1 MIYVDRAVECLGF
14 EEWCLGFGV
23 VFGPNTI
30 LQSLTQYIRWPGTT
44 VLIGVRIKGIVAEV
58 YLAAAMNCGSSC
70 SSQLISPLYMNE
82 ISIWRCFSE
91 MS

>member
-1 MIYVDRAVECLGF
+1 MRWCWDLESGIWAKRHSTEYGVRPNPIPSMARHQCLGSVF
-14 EEWCLGFGV
+14 ELKE
-23 VFGPNTI
+23 
-30 LQSLTQYIRWPGTT
+30 
-44 VLIGVRIKGIVAEV
+44 KIVAEV
-58 YLAAAMNCGSSC
+58 YLAAAMNCGRSC

>member
-1 MIYVDRAVECLGF
+1 MSPQKDVCYKHHDTSGVWAKHHSTEYNSVHSLARHHCLR
-14 EEWCLGFGV
+14 
-23 VFGPNTI
+23 
-30 LQSLTQYIRWPGTT
+30 S
-44 VLIGVRIKGIVAEV
+44 VLELKEKIVAEV